1 MQQDPNNY
9 WMQME
14 RLERLIRASEFK
26 AGIIFS
32 FHSLI
37 MGLFFDRLDYM
48 QGIFQE
54 SVVFIILICFWMIF
68 VLISIYFAFKCFMP
82 RMELKYDKNVF
93 FFRDA
98 IYAYGN
104 IEEYSKK
111 LIEVCKS
118 EEELFKH
125 LSQQIHIE
133 SKIIDHKFKS
143 VQKSIKYFAI
153 SFFFLFLILLLLLIK
168 LY

>member
-14 RLERLIRASEFK
+14 RLERLIRASELK

-37 MGLFFDRLDYM
+37 LGLFFDRLEYL
-48 QGIFQE
+48 QGVFNGN
-54 SVVFIILICFWMIF
+54 VVFIILICLWMVF
-68 VLISIYFAFKCFMP
+68 VLISIFFAFKCFMP

-98 IYAYGN
+98 IYAFGS
-104 IEEYSKK
+104 IEEYTNK

-125 LSQQIHIE
+125 LSHQIHIE

-143 VQKSIKYFAI
+143 VQKSIKFFAI
-153 SFFFLFLILLLLLIK
+153 SFIFLFLTLLLLLIS
-168 LY
+168 L